1 MVIMKKVEIDYTYT
15 VFCYKTIEVP
25 DDFTFES
32 TEPDDMVD
40 EIDFDISDID
50 VTGEDFGTVEFDG
63 IRSVEVDGE
72 CYMN

>member
-1 MVIMKKVEIDYTYT
+1 MKKVEIDYTYT

-32 TEPDDMVD
+32 IDPDDMVD
-40 EIDFDISDID
+40 EIEFDAADID
-50 VTGEDFGTVEFDG
+50 VKGVDVGAVEYDG

>member
-1 MVIMKKVEIDYTYT
+1 MKKVEIDYTYT

-32 TEPDDMVD
+32 TKPDDMVD
-40 EIDFDISDID
+40 EIDFDVAEID
-50 VTGEDFGTVEFDG
+50 VKGVDVGAVEYDG

-72 CYMN
+72 FYMN